1 MELIGQRILILV
13 CASLLQCFYFILF
26 LKIDITKTYYSHGN
40 TMQWQL
46 QFFQKSFTTFII
58 TAILTANLYNLA
70 S

>member
-1 MELIGQRILILV
+1 MIGQRILILV
-13 CASLLQCFYFILF
+13 CASLLQCVFLF
-26 LKIDITKTYYSHGN
+26 LKINITKTYYSHGN

-58 TAILTANLYNLA
+58 TAILTATLYNLA

>member
-1 MELIGQRILILV
+1 MIGQRILILV
-13 CASLLQCFYFILF
+13 CASLLQCVFILF
-26 LKIDITKTYYSHGN
+26 LKINITKTYYSHGN

-58 TAILTANLYNLA
+58 TAILTATLYNLA